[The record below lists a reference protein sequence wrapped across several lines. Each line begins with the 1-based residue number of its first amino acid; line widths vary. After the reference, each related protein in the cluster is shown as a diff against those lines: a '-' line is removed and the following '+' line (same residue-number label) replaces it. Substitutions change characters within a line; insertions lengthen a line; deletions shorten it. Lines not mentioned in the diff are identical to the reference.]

1 VGAQRAATSGGRRA
15 CEDELRL
22 GTRERA
28 LELLAQRAAGAKDEG
43 LDCRDGQAEALCDL
57 PVGAPFELSQ
67 HERRAL
73 PEGEVKKRPPDVL
86 GARRSLVASA
96 QICEI
101 VVQHD
106 FERSPRSLAVS
117 LPADVPR
124 DRDQPASRRAWAL
137 ARPERAEGV
146 QERRLGDVLRLVEV
160 ANDAERVP
168 VHVGNVPLVQPL
180 ECAVR
185 AFRQKRRHPD
195 RMP

>member
-73 PEGEVKKRPPDVL
+73 PEGEVRERPPDVP
-86 GARRSLVASA
+86 GARRRLVASA
-96 QICEI
+96 QVCKI
-101 VVQHD
+101 VLQHD
-106 FERSPRSLAVS
+106 LDRSSGSLAVS
-117 LPADVPR
+117 LPAHVLR
-124 DRDQPASRRAWAL
+124 DRDQPVSGRARAL
-137 ARPERAEGV
+137 ARTERAEGV

-160 ANDAERVP
+160 ANEAERVP